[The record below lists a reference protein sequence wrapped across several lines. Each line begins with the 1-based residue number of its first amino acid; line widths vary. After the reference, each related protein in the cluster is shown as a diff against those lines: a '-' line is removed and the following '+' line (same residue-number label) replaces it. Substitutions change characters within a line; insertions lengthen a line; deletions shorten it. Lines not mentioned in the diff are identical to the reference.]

1 MRLGT
6 KMFAVASAT
15 ALGFGMTA
23 CGAGDT
29 EANKDT
35 TRIGVT
41 VYDMSSFI
49 TAGKEGMDA
58 YAKANNIELVWNS
71 ANNDVSTQA
80 SQVDSLINQGV
91 AAIIVVPVQADSL
104 GPQIATAKSKGI
116 PLLAVNAALDS
127 PDLAGNAQPDDV
139 AAGAQ
144 EMQMMAD
151 KLGGRGHIVVLQGPV
166 GQAAGP
172 GRRTGDRA

>member
-1 MRLGT
+1 MTT
-6 KMFAVASAT
+6 KIAAIASAA

-29 EANKDT
+29 EANNGK

-58 YAKANNIELVWNS
+58 YAKANGIELLWNS

-80 SQVDSLINQGV
+80 SQVDSQINQGV
-91 AAIIVVPVQADSL
+91 DAIIVVPAQVA
-104 GPQIATAKSKGI
+104 
-116 PLLAVNAALDS
+116 S
-127 PDLAGNAQPDDV
+127 P
-139 AAGAQ
+139 
-144 EMQMMAD
+144 
-151 KLGGRGHIVVLQGPV
+151 RY
-166 GQAAGP
+166 
-172 GRRTGDRA
+172 